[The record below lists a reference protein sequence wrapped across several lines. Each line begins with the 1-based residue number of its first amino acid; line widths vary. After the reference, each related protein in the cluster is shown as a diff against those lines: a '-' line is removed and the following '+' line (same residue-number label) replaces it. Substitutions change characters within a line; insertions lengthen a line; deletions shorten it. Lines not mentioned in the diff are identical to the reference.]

1 MSVVIVLTTTVYPQN
16 KCFIYQS
23 NYMERIKSYLKSIHQ
38 WIEHTLLPIIV
49 VENSGYTFPELKH
62 LESDRFRIVTFNESI
77 DAPHLVGNN
86 SKGAS
91 ELWSIKNIKKYIL
104 PFDYIIKIT
113 GRYFIPH
120 FEKWI
125 TQLNETDVVRQNTP
139 LRCEVIGCNIKH
151 FDYFFNDSILI
162 NGKECNHIEFLY
174 QHRLN
179 HFDKTLIFP
188 EMPIEPTC
196 MGGIEKILNSL

>member
-23 NYMERIKSYLKSIHQ
+23 NHMERIKSYLKSIHQ
-38 WIEHTLLPIIV
+38 WIEQTSLPIIV

-91 ELWSIKNIKKYIL
+91 ELWSIKNIKK
-104 PFDYIIKIT
+104 
-113 GRYFIPH
+113 
-120 FEKWI
+120 
-125 TQLNETDVVRQNTP
+125 
-139 LRCEVIGCNIKH
+139 
-151 FDYFFNDSILI
+151 SIFRKFSI
-162 NGKECNHIEFLY
+162 Y
-174 QHRLN
+174 
-179 HFDKTLIFP
+179 
-188 EMPIEPTC
+188 
-196 MGGIEKILNSL
+196 